1 MDATLQ
7 TLVDRAAIQDLVTGY
22 FLALDRKDW
31 DAVTACFTPDADC
44 DYGVFRGDT
53 GFAVD
58 CIRRG
63 VAQFDHTMHCGS
75 NVQVVVDGDAAR
87 AECYAV
93 CYHRLPIAG
102 VSHDRVSALHY
113 RDMLVRTPAG
123 WRIRERRVTF
133 VWETMAET
141 SLPPPPSPPR

>member
-7 TLVDRAAIQDLVTGY
+7 ALVDRAAIHDLLTSY

-31 DAVTACFTPDADC
+31 DAVRACFVPDADC

-53 GFAVD
+53 AFAVD

-75 NVQVVVDGDAAR
+75 NLHVVVEGAAAR
-87 AECYAV
+87 AESYAV
-93 CYHRLPIAG
+93 CYHRLPVGG

-113 RDMLVRTPAG
+113 RDELTRTAGG
-123 WRIRERRVTF
+123 WRIRARHVTF
-133 VWETMAET
+133 VWETMAPT
-141 SLPPPPSPPR
+141 SLPPPPGAPR

>member
-1 MDATLQ
+1 MDPTLRA
-7 TLVDRAAIQDLVTGY
+7 LADRAAIHDLLTRY

-31 DAVTACFTPDADC
+31 AAVTACFTPDADC

-53 GFAVD
+53 AFAVD

-75 NVQVVVDGDAAR
+75 NLHVVLDGDAAN

-93 CYHRLPIAG
+93 CHHRLPVDG
-102 VSHDRVSALHY
+102 VPHDRTSALHY
-113 RDMLVRTPAG
+113 RDALVRTPDG
-123 WRIRERRVTF
+123 WRIRARHVTF
-133 VWETMAET
+133 VWETMVPT
-141 SLPPPPSPPR
+141 SLPPVPGRPR